1 MRNFRI
7 IPVLMMICITFFNSS
22 VMAKEAEEHELR
34 VLIIEQNPTLVSKGV
49 SAAEELGQA
58 DDLEL
63 VVDEMIEDIE
73 YSSHGLVDVEIVG
86 YEIFDEFVTSKQK
99 ITLADGS
106 KSYQLDEETWFE
118 LMENGWRTYWI
129 NKDVS
134 RLGEYQYDYDYLMDK
149 FDLIERRN
157 NGEFDQVWLVGADP
171 INPYETVMVGNNP
184 YWVNGPGIQ
193 KDCDNFII
201 MTVYVSR
208 RDANFECFGHM
219 AENVMRKVFRKKL

>member
-1 MRNFRI
+1 MRKFKFIPILMI
-7 IPVLMMICITFFNSS
+7 ICMTFSNSV
-22 VMAKEAEEHELR
+22 VMAKGAEEHKLR
-34 VLIIEQNPTLVSKGV
+34 VLIIEQNPTLESKGV
-49 SAAEELGQA
+49 TAAEELGQA
-58 DDLEL
+58 EDLEV

-106 KSYQLDEETWFE
+106 KSYTLDEDTWFE

-129 NKDVS
+129 NKDVK

-149 FDLIERRN
+149 FDLVERRN
-157 NGEFDQVWLVGADP
+157 NDEFDQVWLVGADP
-171 INPYETVMVGNNP
+171 INPYETVMVGSNP

-193 KDCDNFII
+193 KDCDNFVI

-219 AENVMRKVFRKKL
+219 AENIMRKVFRKVV